1 MIINVTGT
9 TIKRQNGLSLIEYS
23 AGDHE
28 ESYYKIINTKTRE
41 EIDYFYL
48 TPSRGHRKA
57 LKRFQSVILENTK

>member
-28 ESYYKIINTKTRE
+28 ESYYKIVNTKTRDE
-41 EIDYFYL
+41 VNYAYLSPKRNHRQALRWFQECIRDY
-48 TPSRGHRKA
+48 
-57 LKRFQSVILENTK
+57 TK